1 MEAKTS
7 KEWYEL
13 VPKKFNLAILDPDGW
28 NRSNFDIS
36 FNKELITKD
45 QFIKRLMSSTIE
57 CDKSFFNE
65 KW

>member
-13 VPKKFNLAILDPDGW
+13 VPKKFNLTILDPDGW

-45 QFIKRLMSSTIE
+45 QFIKRLMYSTIK

>member
-13 VPKKFNLAILDPDGW
+13 VPKKFNLKILDPDGW

-45 QFIKRLMSSTIE
+45 QFIKRLMSSTIK
-57 CDKSFFNE
+57 CDRSFFNE